1 MADFPTLRGR
11 PHGLPPRVM
20 DRNQV
25 RDGEPDAACQ
35 SRS

>member
-11 PHGLPPRVM
+11 PPRVL

-25 RDGEPDAACQ
+25 RDGEHAAACQ